1 MRPIKSVTQMA
12 YNLLKRLSNFV
23 ELSAAERDAVREA
36 FGRNIHAHRPRTHII
51 HRGDDPTHVHLFL
64 DGWAY
69 RYKVLDNGRRQILGF
84 LVPGDLC
91 DINVFILKR
100 MDHAIETLTPGSVA
114 AISRESLG
122 ELTSAF
128 PKVMKAMWWDT
139 LVSHAIQREW
149 LLNLGQRPAAERIA
163 HLLCELFVRLRCV
176 GLTDGLHCD
185 FPPTQVDLA
194 DATGLSPVH
203 VNRSLQQLRSSD
215 LIEWKGRTL
224 TIPDFAILAN
234 FAQFNADYLHL
245 DRVGIAADAEG

>member
-1 MRPIKSVTQMA
+1 MA
-12 YNLLKRLSNFV
+12 DTLLSRLSNFV
-23 ELSAAERDAVREA
+23 ELSTVERNAVRAA
-36 FGRNIHAHRPRTHII
+36 FGRNIHAHRARTHII

-69 RYKVLDNGRRQILGF
+69 RYKVLDDGRRQILGF

-100 MDHAIETLTPGSVA
+100 MDHAIETLTTGSVA
-114 AISRESLG
+114 AVSRESLG
-122 ELTSAF
+122 ELTSTF
-128 PKVMKAMWWDT
+128 PKIMKAMWWDT

-149 LLNLGQRPAAERIA
+149 LLNLGQRMAPERIA

-176 GLTDGLHCD
+176 GLTDGARCD
-185 FPPTQVDLA
+185 FPLTQIDLA
-194 DATGLSPVH
+194 DATGLSAVH
-203 VNRSLQQLRSSD
+203 VNRSLQQLRASD

-224 TIPDFAILAN
+224 HIPDFAILAK

-245 DRVGIAADAEG
+245 ERVGVLTEVEG

>member
-1 MRPIKSVTQMA
+1 MA
-12 YNLLKRLSNFV
+12 EHLLRRLSNFV
-23 ELSAAERDAVREA
+23 ELSAMERNAVRAA

-114 AISRESLG
+114 GISRESLA
-122 ELTSAF
+122 ELTNTF
-128 PKVMKAMWWDT
+128 PKVMRAMWWDT

-149 LLNLGQRPAAERIA
+149 LLNLGQRQAGERIA

-176 GLTDGLHCD
+176 GLTDGPRCD
-185 FPPTQVDLA
+185 FPLTQIDLA
-194 DATGLSPVH
+194 DATGLSAVH

-224 TIPDFAILAN
+224 TIPDFANLVK

-245 DRVGIAADAEG
+245 ERVGVLTEPHD